1 MSMIVWILLG
11 LGVGLIT
18 SQIVTTTGEGTVVD
32 VLLGVFGAIVGGL
45 LFNIFGN
52 TGVSGFDIFSL
63 YSVAVAVTGAIV
75 SLAIYHAFFRRRM
88 L

>member
-18 SQIVTTTGEGTVVD
+18 SKIVTTTGEGTVVD
-32 VLLGVFGAIVGGL
+32 TLLGVVGAIVGGL

-63 YSVAVAVTGAIV
+63 YSVVVAVTGAIV

>member
-1 MSMIVWILLG
+1 
-11 LGVGLIT
+11 LIT
-18 SQIVTTTGEGTVVD
+18 SKIVTTTGEGTVVD
-32 VLLGVFGAIVGGL
+32 ALLGVVGAVFGSL
-45 LFNIFGN
+45 LYNIFGN

-63 YSVAVAVTGAIV
+63 YSVVVPVTGAIV